1 MEPAA
6 RTVASGPEWPM
17 RAGGQGKRVGSLWA
31 PTGRQ
36 WPRRNQIGPY
46 RGGKGDG
53 LACRRGHS
61 QGQLG
66 GPLGSPHGIYTRGLG
81 DGECLSGSSC
91 H

>member
-17 RAGGQGKRVGSLWA
+17 RAGGQRARMGSLWA
-31 PTGRQ
+31 PTGLQ
-36 WPRRNQIGPY
+36 WPCRHQIGPY
-46 RGGKGDG
+46 RGGAG

-61 QGQLG
+61 RGELG
-66 GPLGSPHGIYTRGLG
+66 GPVGSPHGIYTGGLG
-81 DGECLSGSSC
+81 DGERLPGSPC